1 VIKRLKL
8 IPVYFVYWLIFF
20 QTGRLL
26 FFVFT
31 SSFAQNFNWKVL
43 ASSMLHALWL
53 DMSVAGYF
61 SLILTLILLIGLFLN
76 QNLSNFFSRLHYTLL
91 AICSLAV
98 ISNAVIYT
106 YWSGP
111 LDGNALKYL
120 KTPAEAAASIN
131 WWLMIIPI
139 LSGILLFWVF
149 RILFKKLRL
158 NSIPPKSETW
168 TASIG
173 QFILFLLVAGLCII
187 PIRGGLG
194 IVPVNLSFVFFHKD
208 IYPNHAAY
216 NPVWNVIYSLSE
228 TSKENNYHFMED
240 ERSLA
245 IFNTL
250 NPSDSLSDSVL
261 IAKKGI
267 NQPNVIFIVLESYLS
282 KLVRFKYNGEEVC
295 PFFNELAAN
304 GIYFKNLYASGD
316 RSDKGLV
323 SMFSGY
329 PALPKSALVQYPGK
343 FTRVPSLFKDL
354 SKAGY
359 SNSFYYG
366 GNLDFA
372 NLKSYFLSAGAK
384 KIVTGDQMSDKLLRG
399 KWGVHDEAM
408 FDQFNMD
415 LTQSKSPFFASLFTL
430 SNHEPYDLPSNFY
443 FGKANLDEEYLSAAR
458 YTDNCLKQF
467 ITQFRKTPHWENT
480 LIVIVSDHGV
490 TRLGIKKVFDSEKYH
505 IPMVWTGGLVKKP
518 VVIDKILSQTDI
530 PLILL
535 KQLNTEPIKKYD
547 FSNPINKGG
556 KQDFATYYYNDGLG
570 FVTKNCVLIY
580 DNISKEYQDEYCKN
594 DSIGT
599 LGKAYLQVLSKNF
612 MQ

>member
-1 VIKRLKL
+1 
-8 IPVYFVYWLIFF
+8 
-20 QTGRLL
+20 
-26 FFVFT
+26 
-31 SSFAQNFNWKVL
+31 
-43 ASSMLHALWL
+43 MLHALWL

-61 SLILTLILLIGLFLN
+61 SLILSLVLVVGLFLN
-76 QNLSNFFSRLHYTLL
+76 QNLSVFFTRFHYTLL

-139 LSGILLFWVF
+139 ISGILLFCLF
-149 RILFKKLRL
+149 QFLFKKLRL
-158 NSIPPKSETW
+158 NAIPLKSEKW
-168 TASIG
+168 TSSFSQVIS
-173 QFILFLLVAGLCII
+173 LLLVAGLCII

-228 TSKENNYHFMED
+228 SSKENNYHFMED
-240 ERSLA
+240 EKA
-245 IFNTL
+245 ITIFNSL
-250 NPSDSLSDSVL
+250 NSSNIQGDSVL
-261 IAKKGI
+261 ITK
-267 NQPNVIFIVLESYLS
+267 NETTQPNIVFIVLESYLS
-282 KLVRFKYNGEEVC
+282 KLVKYKYKGEEVC
-295 PFFNELAAN
+295 PFFNELAKN

-323 SMFSGY
+323 ALFSGY
-329 PALPKSALVQYPGK
+329 PALPKSALVQYPNK
-343 FTRVPSLFKDL
+343 FTQVPSLFKDL
-354 SKAGY
+354 NKMGY

-384 KIVTGDQMSDKLLRG
+384 KMVTGDQMSDKLLRG
-399 KWGVHDEAM
+399 KWGVHDESM
-408 FDQFNMD
+408 FEQFSKD
-415 LTQSKSPFFASLFTL
+415 LTQCKSPFFASLFTL
-430 SNHEPYDLPSNFY
+430 SNHEPYDLPGDFY
-443 FGKANLDEEYLSAAR
+443 FGKSNLNEEYLSAAR

-467 ITQFRKTPHWENT
+467 ITQFRKTPQWENT
-480 LIVIVSDHGV
+480 LIVIVADHGV
-490 TRLGIKKVFDSEKYH
+490 TRLGINKVFDSEKYH
-505 IPMVWTGGLVKKP
+505 IPMVWTGGVIEKP
-518 VVIDKILSQTDI
+518 VEIDNIMSQTDV

-535 KQLNTEPIKKYD
+535 NQLKMIPDVKYS
-547 FSNPINKGG
+547 FSNPLNKSG

-570 FVTKNCVLIY
+570 IVTSNCILIY
-580 DNISKEYQDEYCKN
+580 DNISNEYQDDYCKN

-612 MQ
+612 TQ

>member
-1 VIKRLKL
+1 
-8 IPVYFVYWLIFF
+8 
-20 QTGRLL
+20 
-26 FFVFT
+26 
-31 SSFAQNFNWKVL
+31 
-43 ASSMLHALWL
+43 
-53 DMSVAGYF
+53 MSVAGYF
-61 SLILTLILLIGLFLN
+61 TLVFTLVLIAGFFLHY
-76 QNLSNFFSRLHYTLL
+76 NLSLFFTRLHYTLL
-91 AICSLAV
+91 AISSLAV

-149 RILFKKLRL
+149 RILFKKLKL

-173 QFILFLLVAGLCII
+173 QVISLFLVAGLCII

-228 TSKENNYHFMED
+228 NSKGSHYHYMED
-240 ERSLA
+240 EKALT
-245 IFNTL
+245 IFNSL
-250 NPSDSLSDSVL
+250 NSTNTFIDSVL
-261 IAKKGI
+261 ITKNGTSK
-267 NQPNVIFIVLESYLS
+267 PNILFIVLESYLS
-282 KLVRFKYNGEEVC
+282 KLVGYNYKGEAVC

-304 GIYFKNLYASGD
+304 GVYFNNLYASGD

-323 SMFSGY
+323 SLFSGY
-329 PALPKSALVQYPGK
+329 PALPKSALVQYPDK
-343 FTRVPSLFKDL
+343 FTRIPSLFKDL
-354 SKAGY
+354 SKRGY
-359 SNSFYYG
+359 SNAFYYG

-384 KIVTGDQMSDKLLRG
+384 HIVTGEQMSDKPLRG

-408 FDQFNMD
+408 FEKFSND
-415 LTQSKSPFFASLFTL
+415 LTQFRLPFFASLFTL
-430 SNHEPYDLPSNFY
+430 SNHEPYDLPGDFY
-443 FGKANLDEEYLSAAR
+443 FGKSTLDEEYLSAAR
-458 YTDNCLKQF
+458 YTDNCLKHF
-467 ITQFRKTPHWENT
+467 ITEFRKTPNWNNT
-480 LIVIVSDHGV
+480 LIILVADHGV

-505 IPMVWTGGLVKKP
+505 IPMVWTGGVVKKP
-518 VVIDKILSQTDI
+518 VVIDKILSQTDL
-530 PLILL
+530 PLIVLN
-535 KQLNTEPIKKYD
+535 QLNMEPFQKYE
-547 FSNPINKGG
+547 FSNPLNKGG

-570 FVTKNCVLIY
+570 IVTHNCVLVY
-580 DNISKEYQDEYCKN
+580 DNISKEYQDRYCKN

-612 MQ
+612 TN